1 MNDAAKMRIEQD
13 IRIMIVSLVRL
24 LREGLA
30 AILIQHPA
38 FQDVCAVAD
47 ADAALAALSSFDPTL
62 VLLDIAGE
70 DGLAAGRLIA
80 NAAPSLHILGFAAR
94 AREHDVLAY
103 ARSGVSG
110 FVSCEASTED
120 LIDAIGRAARGE
132 LLCPPKVAGILF
144 RHLAAQTRIADAH
157 PRHAPLTERE
167 RQIVHCIDQGYSNK
181 EIARHLSIELST
193 VKNHVHSILDKLQVA
208 RRGEAA
214 ARMRVADHPHGVFPS
229 QDS

>member
-1 MNDAAKMRIEQD
+1 MNDAAKICSEQE
-13 IRIMIVSLVRL
+13 IRILLVSLVRL

-30 AILIQHPA
+30 TILAQHPA
-38 FQDVCAVAD
+38 FHDVCAVAD
-47 ADAALAALSSFDPTL
+47 ADAALAALGRFHPTL

-70 DGLAAGRLIA
+70 DGLVAGRRIA
-80 NAAPSLHILGFAAR
+80 SAAPSLHILGFAAR

-110 FVSCEASTED
+110 FVSCDASNED
-120 LIDAIGRAARGE
+120 LVDAIGRAARGE

-144 RHLAAQTRIADAH
+144 RHLATQTRIADAH
-157 PRHAPLTERE
+157 PRHAPLTDRE

-181 EIARHLSIELST
+181 EIARHLGIELST

-214 ARMRVADHPHGVFPS
+214 ARMRVADHAQVMFPS